1 MKNERV
7 EMPSFY
13 SIMTADVRY
22 DKRLKPNEKIV
33 YSEITALSN
42 KYGYCTAGNA
52 YFAELYEASKATVS
66 RWISHLEECGYIK
79 VKIIYAEDGRTIK
92 QRRIYLASA
101 YVEKEEIQEPIDEKI
116 NTSTSEEYPDP
127 IDKKVNTPMTKKSIG
142 YCQKSHD
149 PIDEKVKDNNTSNN
163 ITSINN
169 TNINS
174 SSIYTRSNIYTNM
187 SDKEKAVIDCYCLF
201 VKNQS
206 GVDDLGD
213 VAKAIRTYG
222 WEKVLYTLV
231 ILRDERKTKVSSFKY
246 VESMLTD
253 SGGYDDFVVQYV
265 ANREL
270 KDLRKLRMEA

>member
-1 MKNERV
+1 MKNERQ

-13 SIMTADVRY
+13 SIIPADVRY
-22 DKRLKPNEKIV
+22 DKRLKPNEKIL

-52 YFAELYEASKATVS
+52 YFADLYEVSKATVS
-66 RWISHLEECGYIK
+66 RWISHLEECDYI
-79 VKIIYAEDGRTIK
+79 VTELIYGEDGKTVKGRK
-92 QRRIYLASA
+92 IYMAEA
-101 YVEKEEIQEPIDEKI
+101 YKNIEKDPIDEKI
-116 NTSTSEEYPDP
+116 KTSISEECPDP
-127 IDKKVNTPMTKKSIG
+127 IDKKINTPMTKKSIG
-142 YCQKSHD
+142 YCQKSQD

-169 TNINS
+169 TSINS

-213 VAKAIRTYG
+213 VAKAIRAYG

-246 VESMLTD
+246 VESMLKD
-253 SGGYDDFVVQYV
+253 SGGYDDFVVNYV
-265 ANREL
+265 ANREFNE
-270 KDLRKLRMEA
+270 LRKLRMEA